1 MGGPYDGGM
10 SARIIDG
17 KAVADTIRVELR
29 KEVESLRA
37 SGVVPRL
44 AVILAGDDP
53 ASLSYVTAA
62 PPPTSASAPPSIAS
76 PLATTPAWSRPRSR
90 A

>member
-1 MGGPYDGGM
+1 M

-29 KEVESLRA
+29 KEVETLRA

-44 AVILAGDDP
+44 AVILAGDDA
-53 ASLSYVTAA
+53 ASLSYVTAKQRA
-62 PPPTSASAPPSIAS
+62 AADVGISADRPPRPRRRRPPP
-76 PLATTPAWSRPRSR
+76 RPRPGSR
-90 A
+90 T